1 MLSSQQLARAA
12 WLKSDRRGVVSG
24 LSASA
29 LLGAKWI
36 DAGERAEIIHSNR
49 RPPAGL
55 VVHSDTL
62 APGETTEVSGMPVDG
77 GSESPYESLTRLMLV
92 RAGFPRPMTQIKFC
106 DRYGLVPARLDMGWP
121 EYRVADET
129 TLSRTRWS
137 AIEKSAEADA
147 SGDFLRLTYAPRTRC
162 RSGSMAWSSR
172 PQYAQ
177 LCVPLFGKLNTP
189 FDPPAAR

>member
-1 MLSSQQLARAA
+1 MNPIDWPFRGPEAVHNGTLTFRELRRFNRAIYPAVWILRDTVLSPQQLARAA
-12 WLKSDRRGVVSG
+12 WLWSDRRGVVSG
-24 LSASA
+24 LCASA

-92 RAGFPRPMTQIKFC
+92 RAEFRGR
-106 DRYGLVPARLDMGWP
+106 
-121 EYRVADET
+121 
-129 TLSRTRWS
+129 
-137 AIEKSAEADA
+137 
-147 SGDFLRLTYAPRTRC
+147 
-162 RSGSMAWSSR
+162 
-172 PQYAQ
+172 
-177 LCVPLFGKLNTP
+177 
-189 FDPPAAR
+189 